1 MATHYNTG
9 PPPSSGGGILGK
21 IGGAVGG
28 VVKGAWD
35 WLGRAIGSHGDA
47 IGTGV
52 ANIYGQQQTNAA
64 NAKQAREQM
73 DFQERMIAR
82 QEGFQER
89 MSSTAVQRHVAD
101 LRAAGLNPAL
111 AFSSAGA
118 SSPAGAAAAGA
129 QAHMEDAI
137 SGGVSSALA
146 SKQAKATMD
155 ATRAQALEVQRQT
168 QFGYQTQEDEKRRIA
183 AEAASAEQ
191 ANRTSAA
198 LEESYKA
205 QTDATRTGTA
215 LQRLQIPRAQAEAGM
230 WSSEIGGTILPWAQ
244 SAAQLFRG
252 FR

>member
-1 MATHYNTG
+1 M
-9 PPPSSGGGILGK
+9 LGN
-21 IGGAVGG
+21 
-28 VVKGAWD
+28 
-35 WLGRAIGSHGDA
+35 HGDA
-47 IGTGV
+47 IGTGI
-52 ANIYGQQQTNAA
+52 ANFVGQQQTNAS

-73 DFQERMIAR
+73 EFQERMVAR

-89 MSSTAVQRHVAD
+89 MSNSAVQRHVAD
-101 LRAAGLNPAL
+101 LKAAGLNPAL

-137 SGGVSSALA
+137 SGGVASALA
-146 SKQAKATMD
+146 SKQAKATID
-155 ATRAQALEVQRQT
+155 ATRTAAMKTQSERILLDRTMPDLQR
-168 QFGYQTQEDEKRRIA
+168 RAA
-183 AEAASAEQ
+183 AEASSAEQ

-205 QTDATRTGTA
+205 QTDAARVGA
-215 LQRLQIPRAQAEAGM
+215 LLQRLQVPRAEAEAGM
-230 WSSEIGGTILPWAQ
+230 WSSDIGNAVLPWAQ